1 LYIDRLAPLPGLQP
15 ALHHL
20 QYEVAWG
27 QGHRSPTKWSSEEVF
42 IVSYIILPLNVDTL
56 LIWPVA
62 RIHCW
67 SHDAEGKLPYIF
79 NCKYALHLP
88 GYYTQWNITYVL

>member
-1 LYIDRLAPLPGLQP
+1 M
-15 ALHHL
+15 
-20 QYEVAWG
+20 
-27 QGHRSPTKWSSEEVF
+27 
-42 IVSYIILPLNVDTL
+42 SYIILPLNVDTL
-56 LIWPVA
+56 LTWPVA

-88 GYYTQWNITYVL
+88 GYYTQWNITYVLSIQSLSIVYKFIESDISLTFLDY